1 MASTLYAKRASRRVS
16 LSACLSPAASS
27 SGTER
32 SESGQRAGESERSSV
47 AAQWSEVERIETPES
62 GIFVGGSLRINQRR
76 PRRAGTSIVTE
87 AIVRS
92 LPPHLSGR
100 GRAFSPQTLYAK
112 RASPRVSRSLACLRR
127 FRQRNGTK
135 RKRPSRG
142 RVGEVGRGRE
152 SGVER
157 SGLKGRS
164 QAASRR
170 QSAELARWSR
180 WARGAKQV
188 AQSAAAVFGAGRAS
202 CTVAGTRRS
211 TRSLKFL

>member
-1 MASTLYAKRASRRVS
+1 M
-16 LSACLSPAASS
+16 
-27 SGTER
+27 
-32 SESGQRAGESERSSV
+32 

-170 QSAELARWSR
+170 QSAELARCSPWG
-180 WARGAKQV
+180 ARCEA
-188 AQSAAAVFGAGRAS
+188 SCAVCRRSVRGRRAS
-202 CTVAGTRRS
+202 CAVAGTRRS
-211 TRSLKFL
+211 TRSLNFL